1 MPDETP
7 LPAVKLPAE
16 LETQLNDLELKLANE
31 VQGVGVVQSGQPPQQ
46 TNIALTT
53 VNIDSDQLPRLLVVP
68 VPETALQDGDAFT
81 TFVGPLVANAEPIDR
96 AKVRLGTKLE
106 EVLLLRQAPAAAAA
120 VGGAALSW
128 ETVASRAAWSA
139 ELRGAVTAKQADL
152 EKGKPEEFIAGY
164 GALAAEMKV
173 KFWAELIVAMAKFE
187 SAWKPTTRFKEPA
200 PLNVFSIGLLQ
211 LSYEDAA
218 HYPLEPLNPG
228 ARSLEDPL
236 VNLRCAVVILAR
248 LLAKDGVVV
257 GHSDG
262 SHRGG
267 AAYWSVLRPGAKH
280 KLEEIK
286 TLTKRYVGL

>member
-7 LPAVKLPAE
+7 LPAVNSPAE
-16 LETQLNDLELKLANE
+16 LETQLNNLELKLANE
-31 VQGVGVVQSGQPPQQ
+31 VQGVGVVQAGQPPQQ
-46 TNIALTT
+46 TNIALTE
-53 VNIDSDQLPRLLVVP
+53 VNIDAHKLPRLRVAV
-68 VPETALQDGDAFT
+68 VPETALTDGDAFT
-81 TFVGPLVANAEPIDR
+81 TFVGPLVASAEPIDR

-106 EVLLLRQAPAAAAA
+106 EVLLLRHAPAAAVP

-128 ETVASRAAWSA
+128 ENVPSRAAWSA

-164 GALAAEMKV
+164 GALAKEMKV

-218 HYPLEPLNPG
+218 NYPLEPLNRE
-228 ARSLEDPL
+228 AKSLEDPL
-236 VNLRCAVVILAR
+236 VNLRCAVVILAK

-257 GHSDG
+257 GQSGG

-267 AAYWSVLRPGAKH
+267 AAYWSVLRPGATH
-280 KLEEIK
+280 KLAEIK
-286 TLTKRYVGL
+286 ALTKRHVGL

>member
-53 VNIDSDQLPRLLVVP
+53 VNIDSDQLPRLLVVR

-139 ELRGAVTAKQADL
+139 ELRGAVAAKQADL
-152 EKGKPEEFIAGY
+152 EKGNPEQFIAGY
-164 GALAAEMKV
+164 GALAAGMKV

-228 ARSLEDPL
+228 AKSLEDPL

-248 LLAKDGVVV
+248 LLEKDGVVV

-262 SHRGG
+262 NHRGG

-280 KLEEIK
+280 KLAEIK
-286 TLTKRYVGL
+286 TLTKMHVGL